1 MDTSSLLL
9 ALAVILLGAK
19 LIEAASKR
27 LGLPPVLGEVLYGVA
42 IGPGLLGWVA
52 PGETVSVLGN
62 LGVVV
67 LLFVA
72 GLETRGAE
80 LKEVGTAAFLTAL
93 GGVVVPFGLGY
104 LAGQWF
110 GLPVM
115 HCLFLGTILTATSV
129 SLSAETLR
137 ALGKLRTRMGTTVMG
152 AAIVDDVMGILVLA
166 AVAAAGEGGSLML
179 PVLRVVAFAIAAVV
193 LGRWA
198 LPHLMHAAD
207 QHLSKEALLAL
218 VLAVVLVY
226 SWAAVQ
232 LGGLADIT
240 GAYLAGLLVG
250 RTRFREQAA
259 EGAVTLGYGLL
270 IPVFLVW
277 VGMQADLGALA
288 AAPLLA
294 LAVTVAAIAGKL
306 IGCYAGARSQ
316 LKHGEAVW
324 VAVGMISRGEVALV
338 VAAAGRRAG
347 LVDAQVFSAAVA
359 MTLITT
365 LITPLAL
372 RLLMR
377 LDPHHGVLPRTT
389 EDAAAGEAGEEDAA
403 FDEDTTPAAP
413 GAAQDMLGELVASA
427 GGSRA

>member
-1 MDTSSLLL
+1 LETSSLLL
-9 ALAVILLGAK
+9 AIAIILLGAK
-19 LIEAASKR
+19 LIEAVSKR

-42 IGPGLLGWVA
+42 IGPSVLHWVE
-52 PGETVSVLGN
+52 PGETVSVLGS

-80 LKEVGTAAFLTAL
+80 LREVGKAAFLTAL
-93 GGVVVPFGLGY
+93 GGVVVPFSMGY
-104 LAGQWF
+104 ATGWWF
-110 GLPVM
+110 GLPLL
-115 HCLFLGTILTATSV
+115 HSLFLGTVLTATSV
-129 SLSAETLR
+129 SISAETLR
-137 ALGKLRTRMGTTVMG
+137 ALGKLRTRIGTTILG

-166 AVAAAGEGGSLML
+166 AVAAVGVGGSLWL
-179 PVLRVVAFAIAAVV
+179 PPLRVLAFVLAAVV

-198 LPHLMHAAD
+198 LPGLMHAAD
-207 QHLSKEALLAL
+207 QHLSRDALMAL

-250 RTRFREQAA
+250 RTRFRDQAA
-259 EGAVTLGYGLL
+259 EGSLTLGYGLL

-277 VGMQADLGALA
+277 VGMQANLSGLA
-288 AAPLLA
+288 AAPVLA
-294 LAVTVAAIAGKL
+294 LVVTAVAVVGKV

-316 LKHGEAVW
+316 LNHADSVW

-347 LVDAQVFSAAVA
+347 LVDDRVFAASVA
-359 MTLITT
+359 MTLATT
-365 LITPLAL
+365 LVTPLLL
-372 RLLMR
+372 RLLVR
-377 LDPHHGVLPRTT
+377 LEPVRSGPTDDPVSEQPAPASDLSESIELPRGTV
-389 EDAAAGEAGEEDAA
+389 
-403 FDEDTTPAAP
+403 
-413 GAAQDMLGELVASA
+413 AQLVVVGNS
-427 GGSRA
+427 GG